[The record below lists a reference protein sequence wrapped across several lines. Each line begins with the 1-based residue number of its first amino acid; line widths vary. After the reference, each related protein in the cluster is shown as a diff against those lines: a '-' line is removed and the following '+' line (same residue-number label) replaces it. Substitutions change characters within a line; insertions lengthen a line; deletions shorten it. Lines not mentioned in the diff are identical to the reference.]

1 MIRVIM
7 GKKGTGKTKQMI
19 DMINQAVQS
28 EHGNVVCIEKGNKLT
43 FDIHYQIRLVDSS
56 EYDVA
61 NFTALKGFISG
72 LHAGNYDITH
82 IFIDSLTKIV
92 PTDGYNDVETFLN
105 WLSTTSVRRTAS
117 SSPSPS
123 ATSPTWPPRAS
134 SSISDPGHPPP
145 LQTQGRF
152 FPPLQRKVL
161 LYGLYSV
168 IFLKNP
174 AAAS

>member
-19 DMINQAVQS
+19 DMINEAVQS

-82 IFIDSLTKIV
+82 IFIDSLTKIIKV
-92 PTDGYNDVETFLN
+92 DPADHSVEAFLD
-105 WLSTTSVRRTAS
+105 WLNSFSEANGIKFTVTISADASLATEGVRKY
-117 SSPSPS
+117 
-123 ATSPTWPPRAS
+123 
-134 SSISDPGHPPP
+134 
-145 LQTQGRF
+145 F
-152 FPPLQRKVL
+152 
-161 LYGLYSV
+161 
-168 IFLKNP
+168 
-174 AAAS
+174 